1 MLDLLELPLLL
12 GGLGVFI
19 FAIGQLSEVL
29 REAFTDEARETVKK
43 YTRHILAS
51 VVIGAVVTV
60 LFGSSSAAII
70 LTIVLINA
78 GALDVRNAI
87 GIILGANVGTTVSSQ
102 LIALDVTSYSY
113 IAVVLGLAIT
123 MVTKRERWQLGGR
136 VLLYLGLLFFGLYL
150 MEHSVAGLE
159 DSEQF
164 AEWLSRLDNPVTGAL
179 TGGLVTL
186 IIQSSSA
193 TVGMAVALGEQGS
206 LALAGGL
213 AVMLGAELGTCSDTL
228 VATIGGKRAALKAGI
243 FHVVFNLI
251 CIALGLL
258 LFDAFVGLVERISG
272 GQDIDRQIA
281 NGHLLF
287 NLMGVVL
294 FLPLVGPAVKVLE
307 WVLPERGAEG

>member
-43 YTRHILAS
+43 YTRHLLAS
-51 VVIGAVVTV
+51 VVIGALVTV

-70 LTIVLINA
+70 LTIVLVNA

-87 GIILGANVGTTVSSQ
+87 GIVLGANVGTTVSSQ

-113 IAVVLGLAIT
+113 VAIVIGLAIT
-123 MVTKRERWQLGGR
+123 MITDRERWRLGGQ
-136 VLLYLGLLFFGLYL
+136 VALYLGLLFFGLYL
-150 MEHSVAGLE
+150 MEASVAGLE
-159 DSEQF
+159 ESEQF
-164 AEWLSRLDNPVTGAL
+164 TAWLTRLDDPLTGAL

-193 TVGMAVALGEQGS
+193 TVGLAVALGEQGS

-258 LFDAFVGLVERISG
+258 LFDAFVGLVEGISG
-272 GQDIDRQIA
+272 SQDIDRQIA

-294 FLPLVGPAVKVLE
+294 FLPLVGPAVRVLD
-307 WVLPERGAEG
+307 WVLPERGE